1 MEKEKKLVLEGAD
14 CSGKSTIANILRQR
28 YPKLDIA
35 DRSFISDRVYAQ
47 KFNRQTYLGVPIVT
61 YLDYWEQW
69 HKNNLDVRVI
79 LFTAKASLL
88 ASRAIEKQ
96 EQFCRN
102 RSPKD
107 VENYL
112 SIDNQAFISTANY
125 VCERLQMPLLMI
137 NTNNT
142 IENTLERIEAFI
154 HDEWL

>member
-1 MEKEKKLVLEGAD
+1 MEKEKKLVLEGVD

-47 KFNRQTYLGVPIVT
+47 KFDRKEYLGVPIVT

-79 LFTAKASLL
+79 LFTAKSSTL
-88 ASRAIEKQ
+88 AKRAIEKG
-96 EQFCRN
+96 ESFCRN
-102 RSPKD
+102 RTFEE
-107 VENYL
+107 VEKYL
-112 SIDNQAFISTANY
+112 QIDNYAFISAANY
-125 VCERLQMPLLMI
+125 VCEKLKMPLLSI
-137 NTNNT
+137 NTDNPT
-142 IENTLERIEAFI
+142 EDTLNRIEVFI